1 MSLNIYRKREEVPE
15 GMKIVDVNDGFFDAD
30 TMLEDTELVR
40 EILQRIDKAE
50 YNTEA
55 VFNSRSDK
63 FKYLNKA
70 CLSTGTKTLLNI
82 ISHPDR
88 CFNVIECG
96 NNALEI
102 LPQITEGNILFEYPV
117 VAFSG
122 KGTCDIMYRGKHY
135 VDFYEFLQQ
144 VYEEEEV

>member
-1 MSLNIYRKREEVPE
+1 MSLNIYRKRNEVPK

-30 TMLEDTELVR
+30 TMIEDTELIR
-40 EILQRIDKAE
+40 EILRTIDKAE
-50 YNTEA
+50 YDTEA

-63 FKYLNKA
+63 FKHLNKA

-82 ISHPDR
+82 ISHPNR

-96 NNALEI
+96 NNALEF
-102 LPQITEGNILFEYPV
+102 LPQITEGNILFEHPV

-122 KGTCDIMYRGKHY
+122 NETCDIMYKGVRY
-135 VDFYEFLQQ
+135 TDFYEFLQY
-144 VYEEEEV
+144 VYEEEEG